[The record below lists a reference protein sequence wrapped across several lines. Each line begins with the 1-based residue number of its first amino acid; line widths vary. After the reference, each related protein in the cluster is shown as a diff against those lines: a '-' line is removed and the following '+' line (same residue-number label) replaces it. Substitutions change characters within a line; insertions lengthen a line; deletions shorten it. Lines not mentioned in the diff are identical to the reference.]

1 MRLLDLAAGSS
12 QRHDVRLFLVGGI
25 VRDMLIGRRTT
36 DLDLSLLGGTPRST
50 SDLAGQLG
58 GEVVAHSQF
67 GTSRVKVGDI
77 FVDLAMA
84 RQESYAHPGALPH
97 VAPGSIDEDLARR
110 DFTVNAMAIS
120 LVPGSW
126 GDLIDP
132 FDGRGDIQRG
142 LVKVLHPRSF
152 EDDATRILRAIR
164 YQQRLQLQFEG
175 ETERLIGQSLS
186 FLDAISGDRIR
197 HELQRIL
204 REDRAASMLAMAQEL
219 AVLPA
224 IYPPLNLDGFPLGR
238 LQEVQVEPTIEND
251 LLFLAALASS
261 IPTEKLPGFADRLTM
276 DARWARVVKDV
287 GSIQDVRATLMTTDL
302 KRSRLHEALRHLD
315 PTAVKGFALVTKEA
329 RVAEHLRLYDRE
341 LQSEKPILNG
351 DDLIELGVPKGP
363 MVGKL
368 LNGILSARLDGL
380 AATREDE
387 VDYVLSRI

>member
-1 MRLLDLAAGSS
+1 MCLLELAAGSS
-12 QRHDVRLFLVGGI
+12 ERHDVRLFLVGGV
-25 VRDMLIGRRTT
+25 VRDMLMGRRTS
-36 DLDLSLLGGTPRST
+36 DLDLSLLEGTPRST

-58 GEVVAHSQF
+58 GEVVAHSRF

-84 RQESYAHPGALPH
+84 RQESYAHPGALPA
-97 VAPGSIDEDLARR
+97 VTPGSIDQDLARR

-164 YQQRLQLQFEG
+164 YQQRLQLHFEG
-175 ETERLIGQSLS
+175 ETGRLIGQSLS
-186 FLDAISGDRIR
+186 FLDTISGDRIR

-204 REDRAASMLAMAQEL
+204 REDRAASMLASAQEL

-224 IYPPLNLDGFPLGR
+224 IYPPLNLDGFALGQ
-238 LQEVQVEPTIEND
+238 LQQVQVEPTVEND
-251 LLFLAALASS
+251 LLFLAALACS
-261 IPTEKLPGFADRLTM
+261 IPTEKLPGFADRLNM

-287 GSIQDVRATLMTTDL
+287 GSIQDARATLMTPDL
-302 KRSRLHEALRHLD
+302 KRSRLHEALRRLD
-315 PTAVKGFALVTKEA
+315 LTAVKGCALVAEEA
-329 RVAEHLRLYDRE
+329 RVVEHLRLYDRE
-341 LQSEKPILNG
+341 LQFEKPTLDG

-368 LNGILSARLDGL
+368 LNGLLLARLDGL

-387 VDYVLSRI
+387 VDYVLCRV